1 MNNLANQK
9 DRSDGLE
16 SQPRKQTWGLPD
28 VWSWDPFRN
37 FFSNAPALSGLDIS
51 RTDNGYV
58 VEVPVAGFRPEDIS
72 VTLENGVLQ
81 VSGKAEKRS
90 FTRSFVLPDEID
102 ADNIE
107 AKVENGL
114 LTLTLKLLP
123 KAQPKKISIKSS

>member
-1 MNNLANQK
+1 MTDLANQK
-9 DRSDGLE
+9 NRADGLE
-16 SQPRKQTWGLPD
+16 PRQRRQGWGMPD

-37 FFSNAPALSGLDIS
+37 FFSNMPAVAGLDIA

-58 VEVPVAGFRPEDIS
+58 VEVPVAGYRPEDIN

-102 ADNIE
+102 SDNID
-107 AKVENGL
+107 AKVEHGL
-114 LTLTLKLLP
+114 LTLTLNLLP